1 MPIVKG
7 YAIIS
12 RNGMIAYEDGSF
24 PGVLKRPGDQ
34 HFFRSGVRA
43 ADVIVHGRHS
53 GEDDADTADRPR
65 LILTR
70 KIPSLALDPT
80 NDHAV
85 QWNPRGASFSEAWRC
100 LGSASDAVAAVLGGT
115 EVFDLFLDIG
125 YDVFYLSCFLDIG
138 YDVFYLSCADVSV
151 MPGRQVFSG
160 TAAPQTQLQAQ
171 GLVLRSRRELDADP
185 RVLLEEWHT
194 QRPGR
199 HLVASIT

>member
-12 RNGMIAYEDGSF
+12 RNGMIAHEDGSF

-34 HFFRSGVRA
+34 HFFRSGVRT
-43 ADVIVHGRHS
+43 ADAIIHGRHS
-53 GEDDADTADRPR
+53 GEDDAETADRPR

-70 KIPSLALDPT
+70 KIPSLVRDPT
-80 NDHAV
+80 NEHAV
-85 QWNPRGASFSEAWRC
+85 QWNPRGASFSDAWHC
-100 LGSASDAVAAVLGGT
+100 LGLASTDAVAAVLGGT
-115 EVFDLFLDIG
+115 EVFDL
-125 YDVFYLSCFLDIG
+125 FLDIG

-160 TAAPQTQLQAQ
+160 TAVPQVQLQAH

-185 RVLLEEWHT
+185 RVLLEAWHT
-194 QRPGR
+194 QHPAR
-199 HLVASIT
+199 HPVASIT

>member
-12 RNGMIAYEDGSF
+12 RNAMIAHEDGSF

-43 ADVIVHGRHS
+43 ADAIVHGRHS
-53 GEDDADTADRPR
+53 GEDDAETANRPR
-65 LILTR
+65 VILTR
-70 KIPSLALDPT
+70 KIPSLARDPT
-80 NDHAV
+80 NEHAV
-85 QWNPRGASFSEAWRC
+85 QWNPRGASFSETWRC
-100 LGSASDAVAAVLGGT
+100 LGLASDAVAAVLGGT
-115 EVFDLFLDIG
+115 DVFDLFLG
-125 YDVFYLSCFLDIG
+125 IG

-151 MPGRQVFSG
+151 MPGRKVFSG
-160 TAAPQTQLQAQ
+160 TATPQTQLQAH

-185 RVLLEEWHT
+185 RVLLEAWHT

-199 HLVASIT
+199 HRAASIT